1 MGEAGER
8 VISNGSLEA
17 FGDLDE
23 SDVPEDWEEGVED
36 CRGQVELEG
45 LSAIEAGVIRFEI
58 TGFEGVVAGS
68 ESDVESDVDSTLQS
82 KQQSN
87 IKRILDRHV
96 EHSSQ

>member
-1 MGEAGER
+1 M
-8 VISNGSLEA
+8 ISNGSLEA

-58 TGFEGVVAGS
+58 TGFEGIVAGS
-68 ESDVESDVDSTLQS
+68 ESDVDSTLQS

>member
-1 MGEAGER
+1 M
-8 VISNGSLEA
+8 ISNGSLEA

-68 ESDVESDVDSTLQS
+68 ESDVDSTLQS

>member
-1 MGEAGER
+1 M
-8 VISNGSLEA
+8 ISNGSLEA

-58 TGFEGVVAGS
+58 TGFEGIVAGS
-68 ESDVESDVDSTLQS
+68 ESDVDSTLQS

-87 IKRILDRHV
+87 LNRILDRHV
-96 EHSSQ
+96 DHSSQ

>member
-68 ESDVESDVDSTLQS
+68 ESDVDSTLQS

-87 IKRILDRHV
+87 IKRILDRHM